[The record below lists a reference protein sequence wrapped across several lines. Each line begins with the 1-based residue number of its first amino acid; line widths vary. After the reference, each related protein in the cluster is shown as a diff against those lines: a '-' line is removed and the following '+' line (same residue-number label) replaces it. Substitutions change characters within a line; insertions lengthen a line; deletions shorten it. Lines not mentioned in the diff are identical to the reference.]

1 MSGKEVIFLHDFYSN
16 LIWSC
21 HFHRRIQTS
30 FSCLSILG
38 RQLRN
43 LCVPQRKNL
52 CRAESQQLSEIV
64 LWKSLATQ
72 PSCYLMQSAVN
83 IFQHRPDSLKLHQVP
98 RGSEDFTLDSMIHQK
113 ITIHKTPFLA
123 VASRF
128 FFLFPLFTLLSCS
141 STFSQS
147 AVFQR
152 AGDGTEWGRE
162 MIWLYPSGIADIL
175 RKSLISDSPWVSGM

>member
-1 MSGKEVIFLHDFYSN
+1 MTHFTYGTGNASMSGKEVIFLHDFYSN

-128 FFLFPLFTLLSCS
+128 FFCFHSSLCS
-141 STFSQS
+141 P
-147 AVFQR
+147 VVQR
-152 AGDGTEWGRE
+152 SLRVLCSRELGMVLNGVGR
-162 MIWLYPSGIADIL
+162 
-175 RKSLISDSPWVSGM
+175 